1 MGALFV
7 GLILLCLNS
16 VVMVINKTFASPQS
30 LNDEQFSV
38 VTQYLGE
45 VEGFK
50 HLFSDRRGVLS
61 FANFLEYMIDDD
73 PSFRTLLVSSMRNF
87 SDSTGHLAFFWECKP
102 VSRIALSATSFE
114 YVLIPSTELEGV
126 SGSSSDFED
135 FENCGSDR
143 VISFYNIGKDAVL
156 IAPCPGIFA
165 QFPDQRTHKIDELAA
180 GHLGAFIK
188 HAPMELI
195 HVFLKTV
202 GNAMLERFKTIEDD
216 GFHAISKDHK
226 KLWLST
232 SGLGVKWVH
241 VRIDSSPKYYN
252 WEPYSNTL
260 FGR

>member
-1 MGALFV
+1 MAGGPEKSEAETRDAPRW
-7 GLILLCLNS
+7 
-16 VVMVINKTFASPQS
+16 VV
-30 LNDEQFSV
+30 
-38 VTQYLGE
+38 LG
-45 VEGFK
+45 V
-50 HLFSDRRGVLS
+50 
-61 FANFLEYMIDDD
+61 FLEAI
-73 PSFRTLLVSSMRNF
+73 
-87 SDSTGHLAFFWECKP
+87 K
-102 VSRIALSATSFE
+102 
-114 YVLIPSTELEGV
+114 
-126 SGSSSDFED
+126 
-135 FENCGSDR
+135 
-143 VISFYNIGKDAVL
+143 
-156 IAPCPGIFA
+156 
-165 QFPDQRTHKIDELAA
+165 
-180 GHLGAFIK
+180 HLGAFIK